1 MFSLAARTFRRLV
14 RPTSRPVVLFL
25 MWTHRRTIALWVR
38 SARDEFRHGM
48 SVGHHDRDRW
58 KRLLSSLWR
67 VSNSTALM
75 QENELRRLTV
85 LPDGNTVAAD
95 VGDPWPD
102 QQAFRRAGVE
112 PVTTPVAPVV

>member
-1 MFSLAARTFRRLV
+1 
-14 RPTSRPVVLFL
+14 LFL
-25 MWTHRRTIALWVR
+25 LWTHRRTIALWVR
-38 SARDEFRHGM
+38 SARDEFRRGM
-48 SVGHHDRDRW
+48 SVGCQDRDRW
-58 KRLLSSLWR
+58 RRLLSSLWR

-112 PVTTPVAPVV
+112 PVTTPVTTPVAPVV